1 MTNWPSGV
9 EFTNHNAQTARVEAR
24 TDEGMCGEADE
35 RER

>member
-1 MTNWPSGV
+1 MTIGPRRRV
-9 EFTNHNAQTARVEAR
+9 HYHNAQTARVEAR